1 VITDYQPRKLFVFI
15 NFKLNLNCGYKDK
28 SIQFELRWTRARAAQ
43 MEEEQKQAERNVDAD
58 THIEESIK
66 TNNIAALIKIDLEKW
81 DGCLIKTGPSMLICD
96 GCLWS
101 SQTTM
106 QRPAARLGM

>member
-81 DGCLIKTGPSMLICD
+81 DGCLIKTG
-96 GCLWS
+96 S

-106 QRPAARLGM
+106 QRPAARLGI

>member
-1 VITDYQPRKLFVFI
+1 MFVFI

-43 MEEEQKQAERNVDAD
+43 IEEEQKQAERNVDTD

-81 DGCLIKTGPSMLICD
+81 DGCLIKTEPSMLICD
-96 GCLWS
+96 ECLWS

-106 QRPAARLGM
+106 QRPAARLGI